1 MDFKKINKRAAAS
14 LTVVFVV
21 LLLGF
26 ALINGAF
33 YFMSAG
39 VDNYNATIP
48 EQQNETFTNLFSAQD
63 DLDDNIN
70 QIKDS
75 VANITV
81 QTGTTQF
88 LWNSFQ
94 GLGSILKLPLTL
106 INVGVNSV
114 SALVFGVEFV
124 PSWVQ
129 NLIILLIS
137 ILVALV
143 LIAAMTGG
151 NPNI

>member
-1 MDFKKINKRAAAS
+1 MNRRGAAS
-14 LTVVFVV
+14 LTTVFVV

-48 EQQNETFTNLFSAQD
+48 AQQNTTFTNLFEAQD

-106 INVGVNSV
+106 VNVGVNSV

-137 ILVALV
+137 ILIALV